1 MSAAWSTARAVV
13 SRLVRPLLLVAI
25 PALAVL
31 IGLYVY
37 ARGGREVETENAYVK
52 ANVVVVSSEVSGR
65 VAEVNVHDNEPVTAG
80 APLFRLDPTPFELA
94 VAKAS
99 AQMEVVRTDVQSL
112 QAEYRAT
119 LQEAVEAEDRIG
131 FLTRQLE
138 RQERLKE
145 QGMSRADVY
154 DEARHNLHVA
164 QSRLKSIH
172 EVTNRELAGLL
183 GDPK

>member
-65 VAEVNVHDNEPVTAG
+65 VAEVNVHDNEPVTVG

-99 AQMEVVRTDVQSL
+99 ASCGWC
-112 QAEYRAT
+112 A
-119 LQEAVEAEDRIG
+119 
-131 FLTRQLE
+131 
-138 RQERLKE
+138 
-145 QGMSRADVY
+145 MSR
-154 DEARHNLHVA
+154 
-164 QSRLKSIH
+164 QSSCPAYP
-172 EVTNRELAGLL
+172 LAPSTPTLIL
-183 GDPK
+183 FTPNA